1 MFTEVLHWT
10 TRVIEIAG
18 IAIIV
23 VGAVVTTARFLMQEL
38 RGENGDGR
46 FHAYRSGL
54 GRAILLGLEFLV
66 AADIIGT
73 VAITPTLESVAVLGL
88 IVLIR
93 TFLSFSLSVEIEGRL
108 PWQRELH
115 RANGEAVRERS

>member
-1 MFTEVLHWT
+1 MFAEILHWT
-10 TRVIEIAG
+10 TRAMEAVG
-18 IAIIV
+18 IAVIV
-23 VGAVVTTARFLMQEL
+23 VGAIVTTARFLIAR
-38 RGENGDGR
+38 RGAGDPDER
-46 FHAYRSGL
+46 FHRYRSGL

-108 PWQRELH
+108 PWR
-115 RANGEAVRERS
+115 RTEAGRPPS